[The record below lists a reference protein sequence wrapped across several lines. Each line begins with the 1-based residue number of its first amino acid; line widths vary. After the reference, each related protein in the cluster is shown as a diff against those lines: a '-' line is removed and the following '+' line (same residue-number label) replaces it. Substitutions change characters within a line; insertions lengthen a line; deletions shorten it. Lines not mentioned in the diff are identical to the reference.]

1 VTPRRL
7 TWIDA
12 ERVAWRLEVI
22 DRRWMLSRWLPITET
37 WLRVG
42 HFSSR
47 MAGLEAAYEENRP

>member
-1 VTPRRL
+1 VTPPRL

-37 WLRVG
+37 
-42 HFSSR
+42 
-47 MAGLEAAYEENRP
+47 